1 MKKLIAFAVFVH
13 LSWQAV
19 NNSYAEAISNEAR
32 NTLNAT
38 NGVLYKMAGWNN
50 EKTKLVLEKRL
61 DNNKPLLETISQD
74 GFKEMDL
81 ESVNSFVKFTDK
93 VFNEQSAL
101 VFMANFLSQMAVEEG
116 LSYDEILAKRRFL
129 MEEWTYCM
137 QDKNLSKGQI
147 SSLLNRMLY
156 FGLNAKYKAEA
167 ELAYHESQ
175 GYEIS
180 NPRLKIPLYAGFF
193 MGLFF
198 NL

>member
-1 MKKLIAFAVFVH
+1 MKELIAFAVFVH
-13 LSWQAV
+13 LSWLAV

-167 ELAYHESQ
+167 ELAYHES
-175 GYEIS
+175 
-180 NPRLKIPLYAGFF
+180 
-193 MGLFF
+193 
-198 NL
+198 

>member
-13 LSWQAV
+13 LSWLAV

-167 ELAYHESQ
+167 EFAYHES
-175 GYEIS
+175 
-180 NPRLKIPLYAGFF
+180 
-193 MGLFF
+193 
-198 NL
+198 